1 MQPAP
6 HEPNLTMMP
15 VAQAANT
22 DGSPLPATVEAVV
35 FDLDDTLCAYWDAAK
50 TGILQAFAAH
60 GPAGRT
66 AEEWVAVWGE
76 AFHEFCPNLKTT
88 EWYVKYLKSGETT
101 RTELMRRALARG
113 GVHDEDAARAL
124 SAAYA
129 DRRNENLR
137 LFDDAL
143 DVLHALKRGHKL
155 ALMTNGPADVQRQ
168 EIETLGIGGFF
179 DAVFIEGE
187 FGEGKPSPRVF
198 KSAEQA
204 LETSPEH
211 MLFVGNSY
219 KHDIEPALAMGW
231 SAAWIQR
238 PSDVA
243 PSSKTGR
250 PEVKPDGGPEPT
262 VRVNHLIELLPLLGL
277 A

>member
-1 MQPAP
+1 MQPASP
-6 HEPNLTMMP
+6 DPTLYMMP
-15 VAQAANT
+15 VAQATQT
-22 DGSPLPATVEAVV
+22 DPSPLPATVEAVV

-50 TGILQAFAAH
+50 AGILEAFALH

-66 AEEWVAVWGE
+66 PEAWVAVWGE
-76 AFHEFCPNLKTT
+76 AFHEFCPNLKQTD
-88 EWYVKYLKSGETT
+88 WYVRYLKSGATT

-113 GVHDEDAARAL
+113 GVQDEAVAQAL

-129 DRRNENLR
+129 DRRNAHLR

-143 DVLHALKRGHKL
+143 AVLRALKKGHKL

-179 DAVFIEGE
+179 DAFFIEGE

-198 KSAEQA
+198 KSAEQV
-204 LETSPEH
+204 LGTSSER

-243 PSSKTGR
+243 PSSKTGL
-250 PEVKPDGGPEPT
+250 PESKPEGRPEPT
-262 VRVNHLIELLPLLGL
+262 VRLSHLSELLPMLGL